1 MKNVKCARC
10 VKCGKEYEAV
20 PNLTNCSC
28 GGILD
33 IIYDYDYI
41 KSHFTKETLKNR
53 VNPTMWRYRELLP
66 IEETTPDT
74 PLRVGWSPLYE
85 EPKLA
90 EMLGLKRL
98 WVKDDGINP
107 TASLKDRASA
117 MAVAKAGEAGAK
129 IIACSSTGNAASSL
143 AGNAAA
149 AGFKTYI
156 FVPER
161 APKGKVAQLM
171 IFGANVISVKGN
183 YEETFK
189 MSAEAIEKWGWYNRN
204 AAINPYLSE
213 GKKTVALE
221 IAEQLGWE
229 MPDYLAISVGDGCT
243 IAGVWKGLKDLYAI
257 GFIDKL
263 PRLISA
269 QSTGCYP
276 LNRAIQENKP
286 WEPMEENTIADSI
299 SVGVPRNADKAL
311 MAIRE
316 SNGLAINVTDEE
328 ILAAQKLLGRT
339 RRCDRY
345 GSGQEGLRAGT
356 HRQKRHGCLR
366 CHRQRPQGRGERH
379 QVCGRAHQHQAR
391 PRPHGRRVRKARRHR
406 RINEIE
412 SGMDFASMPLFVR
425 KPRYRFYMKLSK
437 TA

>member
-1 MKNVKCARC
+1 MLKNVKCARC

-20 PNLTNCSC
+20 PNLTNCEC

-41 KSHFTKETLKNR
+41 KANLTKEKLKSRPN
-53 VNPTMWRYRELLP
+53 TMWRYRELLP
-66 IEETTPDT
+66 VEETTPDT

-85 EPKLA
+85 EDRLAKL
-90 EMLGLKRL
+90 LGLKKL
-98 WVKDDGINP
+98 WVKDDGQNP

-117 MAVAKAGEAGAK
+117 MAVAKAKEAGAE

-149 AGFKTYI
+149 AGLKTFI
-156 FVPER
+156 FVPSR

-171 IFGANVISVKGN
+171 TFGANVISVQGN
-183 YEETFK
+183 YEETFELSK
-189 MSAEAIEKWGWYNRN
+189 KAIDKWGWYNRN

-213 GKKTVALE
+213 GKKTVSLE
-221 IAEQLGWE
+221 IAEQLGWK

-269 QSTGCYP
+269 QAEGCHP
-276 LNRAIQENKP
+276 INRAIAENKP

-311 MAIRE
+311 AAIRE
-316 SNGLAINVTDEE
+316 SKGLAICVTDEE
-328 ILAAQKLLGRT
+328 ILAAQRLLGRT
-339 RRCDRY
+339 C
-345 GSGQEGLRAGT
+345 GVFGEPAGVTGTAALKKACEQGLIEKDATVVSVVTGNGLKDVANAIKSAGEPL
-356 HRQKRHGCLR
+356 HIEPDLDLMVKGFA
-366 CHRQRPQGRGERH
+366 QRGVTVE
-379 QVCGRAHQHQAR
+379 
-391 PRPHGRRVRKARRHR
+391 
-406 RINEIE
+406 
-412 SGMDFASMPLFVR
+412 
-425 KPRYRFYMKLSK
+425 
-437 TA
+437 

>member
-10 VKCGKEYEAV
+10 VRCGREYEAR
-20 PNLTNCSC
+20 PDLTNCAC

-33 IIYDYDYI
+33 IVYDYDCV
-41 KSHFTKETLKNR
+41 KAALTKEKLAAR
-53 VNPTMWRYRELLP
+53 AERTMWRYRELLP
-66 IEETTPDT
+66 VEENTPDT

-85 EPKLA
+85 EPRLA
-90 EMLGLKRL
+90 ELLGIKRL
-98 WVKDDGINP
+98 WVKDDGQNP

-117 MAVAKAGEAGAK
+117 MAVAKAWEAGAK
-129 IIACSSTGNAASSL
+129 TIACSSTGNAASSL

-149 AGFKTYI
+149 AGLKTYI
-156 FVPER
+156 FVPDR

-171 IFGANVISVKGN
+171 MFGANVISVKGN

-189 MSAEAIEKWGWYNRN
+189 MSAEAIDKYGWYNRN

-243 IAGVWKGLKDLYAI
+243 IAGVWKGLMDLYAI
-257 GFIDKL
+257 GFIDRL

-269 QSTGCYP
+269 QSTGCCP
-276 LNRAIQENKP
+276 INRAIQEGKD

-316 SNGLAINVTDEE
+316 SNGLAICVTDEE
-328 ILAAQKLLGRT
+328 ILAAARLLGRT
-339 RRCDRY
+339 CGVFGEPAGVTGTAAVKKAVELGLIGREDTVVSVVTGNGLKDVANAIKAAGEPLHIEPDLELMVRGFADR
-345 GSGQEGLRAGT
+345 GVTVE
-356 HRQKRHGCLR
+356 
-366 CHRQRPQGRGERH
+366 
-379 QVCGRAHQHQAR
+379 
-391 PRPHGRRVRKARRHR
+391 
-406 RINEIE
+406 
-412 SGMDFASMPLFVR
+412 
-425 KPRYRFYMKLSK
+425 
-437 TA
+437 